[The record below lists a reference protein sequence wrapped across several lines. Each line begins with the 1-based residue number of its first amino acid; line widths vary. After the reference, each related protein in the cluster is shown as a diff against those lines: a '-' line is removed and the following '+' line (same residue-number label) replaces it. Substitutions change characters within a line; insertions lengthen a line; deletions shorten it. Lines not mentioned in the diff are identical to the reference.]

1 MECPST
7 ARGMVEPRASIP
19 TLFIRRGRLRKA
31 PAAIWFIGPFASV
44 YIAFFLVPLIQL
56 FHLSLTKTRLG
67 NPAGPF
73 IGGRNYVRLLHDPAF
88 WGAFLHTLYFVLLT
102 AIPLVLLGLGLATL
116 VLQAGKLALFA
127 QAAFFLPYILPVSV
141 VTLIAGWVLNAN
153 YEIVNHLLGV
163 SIAWFD
169 DATLGLPA
177 VAIVTIWWTVGF
189 NMLLFIAGLQTVPK
203 EVKEAA
209 WLDGA
214 GPWQV
219 FRHVIWPL
227 LWPTTSL
234 ALVLQVIASLKIFSQ
249 VYLLTA
255 GGPGTSTRVLLE
267 YMFDTGFSNLNSGY
281 ASAIAVA
288 IFLQIVII
296 SAAQSRLLTKFG
308 RR

>member
-1 MECPST
+1 MEYVGE
-7 ARGMVEPRASIP
+7 ARGIAEPRASIP
-19 TLFIRRGRLRKA
+19 TPSIRRQGARKA
-31 PAAIWFIGPFASV
+31 SGAVWFIGPFATV
-44 YIAFFLVPLIQL
+44 YTAFFVVPLIQL
-56 FHLSLTKTRLG
+56 FRLSLTRTRLG

-73 IGGRNYVRLLHDPAF
+73 VGGGNYVRLLHDPAF
-88 WGAFLHTLYFVLLT
+88 WGAFVHTLYFVALT
-102 AIPLVLLGLGLATL
+102 VVPLVLLGLILAML
-116 VLQAGKLALFA
+116 VLRAGKLTLFA

-141 VTLIAGWVLNAN
+141 VTLIAAWVLNAN
-153 YEIVNHLLGV
+153 YGVVNHLLGV

-177 VAIVTIWWTVGF
+177 VAVVTVWWTVGF
-189 NMLLFIAGLQTVPK
+189 NMLLFLAGLQTVPK

-214 GPWQV
+214 GSWQV

-234 ALVLQVIASLKIFSQ
+234 ALTLQVIASLKIFSQ

-267 YMFDTGFSNLNSGY
+267 YMFDTGFSNLDSSY

-288 IFLQIVII
+288 IFLEIVVI
-296 SAAQSRLLTKFG
+296 SAVQSRLLVGYG